1 MDRPLA
7 FKLMVEQTTCLNSA
21 AISLPIM
28 ISGPSYHCLVL
39 LPKLSTKDHLKL
51 TLELALT
58 TSLLTLPSG
67 SVL

>member
-7 FKLMVEQTTCLNSA
+7 FKLTVEQTTRLTSA
-21 AISLPIM
+21 VVSLPIM
-28 ISGPSYHCLVL
+28 ISVPSYHYLVL

-58 TSLLTLPSG
+58 TSLLTLP
-67 SVL
+67 